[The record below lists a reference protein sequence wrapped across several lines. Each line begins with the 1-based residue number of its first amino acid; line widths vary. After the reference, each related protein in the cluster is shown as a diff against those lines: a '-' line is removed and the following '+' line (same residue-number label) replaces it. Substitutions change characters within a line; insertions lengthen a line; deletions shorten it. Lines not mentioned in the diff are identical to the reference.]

1 MDNLKLITR
10 IAEIENLD
18 FTVDNGVVYTKQLND
33 KYDSN
38 IPMPYDPMDDGVNH
52 RLMIKYQVQLGHEN
66 PDYSFVQCEHDVV
79 RFIVGW
85 SPNRAILLAIEAAHS
100 D

>member
-1 MDNLKLITR
+1 MANLKLITR
-10 IAEIENLD
+10 IAEIEGLE

-38 IPMPYDPMDDGVNH
+38 IRMPYDPMDDGVNH
-52 RLMIKYQVQLGHEN
+52 RLMIKYKVN
-66 PDYSFVQCEHDVV
+66 V
-79 RFIVGW
+79 RFYIDGSICAYTVFSSDGFI
-85 SPNRAILLAIEAAHS
+85 NENINEAVLLCIEEAHS